1 MSLGS
6 EYLAEHEYER
16 EQAEAIW
23 FKAVA
28 DASHGIWRTKDGRTL
43 FVEDMTTQ
51 HIHNCIRMMERNN
64 NPLLDVY
71 RPMFEKELAK
81 REDNGYFD

>member
-6 EYLAEHEYER
+6 EYLADYAYES
-16 EQAEAIW
+16 EQALKLWE
-23 FKAVA
+23 KASIY
-28 DASHGIWRTKDGRTL
+28 ASKGIWHTKDGRML
-43 FVEDMTTQ
+43 LVEDMTTQ

-81 REDNGYFD
+81 RKEE

>member
-6 EYLAEHEYER
+6 EYLAEYAYER
-16 EQAEAIW
+16 EQALELW
-23 FKAVA
+23 EKATIF
-28 DASHGIWRTKDGRTL
+28 ASKGIWHTKDGRTL
-43 FVEDMTTQ
+43 LVEDMTTQ

-71 RPMFEKELAK
+71 RPMFEKELVK
-81 REDNGYFD
+81 REDNG